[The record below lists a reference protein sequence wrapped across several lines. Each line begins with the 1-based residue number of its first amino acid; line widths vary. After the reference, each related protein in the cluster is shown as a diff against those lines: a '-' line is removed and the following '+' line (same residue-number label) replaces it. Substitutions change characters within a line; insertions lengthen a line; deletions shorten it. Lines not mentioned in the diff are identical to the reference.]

1 MFVSR
6 NTTQR
11 IALVIAVALVSL
23 IAAATARAASVAYL
37 DGNEV
42 WVATTDGATRVKLSL
57 GEGDWRA
64 VAQSD
69 QGYIVGVQLE
79 AGKIATLSRFT
90 VWNPAGTRIH
100 FGPLA
105 GNNAGS
111 NAYPLSLDITP
122 DGGLLVYGYSLSI
135 YGFPVG
141 SLTQGHYLL
150 PSTTT
155 SAPVPEPYS
164 NTNIRW
170 PTLVGERIVGT
181 PDANQNEVQEAGSI
195 GGTTF
200 VFWANFSGVA
210 GADLHR
216 TDVAATGT
224 IFASELYY
232 DGTPGVNKIAVV
244 PAPGLGLPIAPG
256 DCFLD
261 ADTLAR
267 QPSLSQDATLIAWQ
281 DGGGVKVGGV
291 PTFSGAEPC
300 VLTKPP
306 VTISPTGSYPSIGPF
321 NVAALITAPPP
332 ATAPSPTSE
341 PQLSAPKTLK
351 LAKLL
356 KSGLIVSVSSAQG
369 GKTTVKLTVKPKSVG
384 QKGSKAIVIASG
396 SGVVPAG
403 GTAKTVKLKM
413 SSKGRKL
420 KRRLKGK
427 RATLTATVGGV
438 SVTKTIKLK

>member
-1 MFVSR
+1 MLAYR
-6 NTTQR
+6 KAAQR
-11 IALVIAVALVSL
+11 IAVVIAVAVVSL
-23 IAAATARAASVAYL
+23 LGAATAQAASVAYL

-42 WVATTDGATRVKLSL
+42 WVATTDGVTRARLSS

-69 QGYIVGVQLE
+69 QGYIVGVRLE
-79 AGKIATLSRFT
+79 AGKIANLSVFT
-90 VWNPAGTRIH
+90 VWDPAGKRIH

-105 GNNAGS
+105 GNGAGS

-122 DGGLLVYGYSLSI
+122 DGGLLVYGYSLYI

-150 PSTTT
+150 PSATTA
-155 SAPVPEPYS
+155 APVPEPYS
-164 NTNIRW
+164 NTSIRW

-181 PDANQNEVQEAGSI
+181 PDASSNAVQEAGSI

-200 VFWANFSGVA
+200 VPWADFSGVS
-210 GADLHR
+210 GAELHR

-224 IFASELYY
+224 VFASELYFA
-232 DGTPGVNKIAVV
+232 GPPEVNKIAIV
-244 PAPGLGLPIAPG
+244 PTPGLGLPLTPG

-261 ADTLAR
+261 ADAQAR

-321 NVAALITAPPP
+321 NVAALISSP
-332 ATAPSPTSE
+332 AYKPK
-341 PQLSAPKTLK
+341 LSAPKTVK

-356 KSGLIVSVSSAQG
+356 KSGLVVRVSSVPG
-369 GKTTVKLTVKPKSVG
+369 GKATVKLTVKPKSVG
-384 QKGSKAIVIASG
+384 RKGRKAIVIASG
-396 SGVVPAG
+396 SAVVPAG
-403 GTAKTVKLKM
+403 GIAKKIKVKM
-413 SSKGRKL
+413 TRTGRSL

-427 RATLTATVGGV
+427 RATLTATIGGL
-438 SVTKTIKLK
+438 SAAKTIKLK